1 MECVFCKI
9 INKELPA
16 YIVYEDED
24 TMAFLDINPVSK
36 GHLLV
41 VPKKHYSRLSEIP
54 QEELKRFFQGL
65 QNVVKMVESNLSKH
79 YNIVVNQGELAG
91 QVINHLH
98 FHIIPRYGNEQI
110 FIWLTHKLSKEEAQE
125 VLEKLGKNLIV

>member
-16 YIVYEDED
+16 YIIYEDEN

-41 VPKKHYSRLSEIP
+41 VPKRHYSKLSEMPI
-54 QEELKRFFQGL
+54 EELEKFFKGL
-65 QNVVKMVESNLSKH
+65 QNVIKIVENKLSNH
-79 YNIVVNQGELAG
+79 YNIVVNQGEKAG

-98 FHIIPRYGNEQI
+98 FHIIPRYGYEQI
-110 FIWLTHKLSKEEAQE
+110 FIWNTHKLTEDEAKE
-125 VLEKLGKNLIV
+125 VLKKLGKI